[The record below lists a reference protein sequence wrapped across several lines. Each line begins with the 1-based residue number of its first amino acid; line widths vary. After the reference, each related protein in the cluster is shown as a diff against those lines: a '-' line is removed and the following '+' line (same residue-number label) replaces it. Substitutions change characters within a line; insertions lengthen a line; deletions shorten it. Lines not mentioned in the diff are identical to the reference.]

1 MKSKILDTS
10 ASELVKQSLKD
21 NFNIM
26 SKKSTFL
33 FVFIFSTLFCI
44 AQPNTV
50 GLLYQD
56 AAVSDGYTLFTPL
69 KNNETFLI
77 NNCGEK
83 VHQWTFTEIPGATC
97 YLLNNGN
104 LLRAGKDH
112 IEIRDWNNTVVWSY
126 ATTANNIIQHHD
138 IEPLP
143 NGNILCLVADRY
155 TQAQMTAM
163 GRNPALTAANMKLEK
178 IMELQPV
185 GNNSAN
191 VVWEWKFKDHFI
203 QDFDATK
210 ANYGV
215 VADHPELLDL
225 NYNNGNTTDYIHTN
239 GIDYN
244 AALDQILV
252 SARHVNE
259 IYIIDH
265 STTTAEAAGHT
276 GGNSNKG
283 GDFLW
288 RWGNPEIYRQGTA
301 SDKKLFLQH
310 DPKWVE
316 NGYLD
321 EGKITVFNNGA
332 PGTIQLF
339 TSIVMLQPEI
349 VGGVYTKTNNKFN
362 PATYDWS
369 WSGSI
374 LGVTVNEEKQS
385 GTHSLPNGNLMI
397 AETSLGRVSEITK
410 SGTVVWSY
418 INPTGPIVNAAPS
431 LYSQFSTPPF
441 GDNSFFRA
449 EKYPANYIGFSGQDF
464 SHPIGIIENQNS
476 VSANCISSLETID
489 FETQNLFVL
498 NPVTANSIRFNKSIL
513 ADLIT
518 IYDING
524 RQVYYQK
531 QFSGDAISVELSP
544 AVYFMQLQIG
554 NSIKKMKIIMTH

>member
-1 MKSKILDTS
+1 
-10 ASELVKQSLKD
+10 
-21 NFNIM
+21 M
-26 SKKSTFL
+26 SKKITFL
-33 FVFIFSTLFCI
+33 FVFIFITVFSI

-97 YLLNNGN
+97 YLLANGN
-104 LLRAGKDH
+104 LLRAGQNNL
-112 IEIRDWNNTVVWSY
+112 EIRNWDNTVIWTY
-126 ATTANNIIQHHD
+126 ATTGNNIMQHHD

-143 NGNILCLVADRY
+143 NGNILCLVSDRY
-155 TQAQMTAM
+155 TLAEMTAM
-163 GRNPALTAANMKLEK
+163 GRNPALTGANMKLEK

-185 GNNSAN
+185 GNNGAN

-203 QDFDATK
+203 QDFDVTK

-215 VADHPELLDL
+215 VDNYPELLDI
-225 NYNNGNTTDYIHTN
+225 NYNNGNATDYIHTN

-244 AALDQILV
+244 AALDQILI

-288 RWGNPEIYRQGTA
+288 RWGNPEVYRQGTA

-310 DPKWVE
+310 DAKWVE

-349 VGGVYTKTNNKFN
+349 VAGVYTKSNNKFN
-362 PATYDWS
+362 PPTYDWS

-385 GTHSLPNGNLMI
+385 GAHSLPNGNIMI

-410 SGTVVWSY
+410 TGTLLWSY
-418 INPTGPIVNAAPS
+418 RNPTGGIESGNTVIYPQFGNPS
-431 LYSQFSTPPF
+431 PNNT
-441 GDNSFFRA
+441 FFRA
-449 EKYPANYIGFSGQDF
+449 EKYPANYVGFTGRDLTVTT
-464 SHPIGIIENQNS
+464 GIIENENS
-476 VSANCISSLETID
+476 VSTTCTSALENTDYEWESLVI
-489 FETQNLFVL
+489 F
-498 NPVTANSIRFNKSIL
+498 NPVKDKVLRFNKNVA
-513 ADLIT
+513 ADALH
-518 IYDING
+518 IYDLNG
-524 RQVYYQK
+524 RVVASQRAFEGNSIQI
-531 QFSGDAISVELSP
+531 ALSP
-544 AVYFMQLQIG
+544 AIYFVQISQG
-554 NSIKKMKIIMTH
+554 SNTKTLKIVIAE